1 MQVGRHFLICKEG
14 NEIDVVTE
22 KELISGVTHRP
33 LAGRRQI
40 FTSEREITEK
50 NIIEVLNKAFVKHAQ
65 NAAEIKYLFDYY
77 KGIQPILKRTKEVR
91 PEINNRVVE
100 NHAAEIVSFKT
111 GYVFGS
117 PIQYVSRGNVDI
129 HTQSKNG
136 IVALN
141 EMMFEENKAAKDKEL
156 GETLL
161 ICGIGYRIAFPKR
174 DKHDSLAPFDILQ
187 PYPGNCFVVY
197 QNDIYRRP
205 ALNVTYI
212 VDEDTGKTFIRAYT
226 DKKVFTL
233 SGTEYGV
240 SELIAAVDNGIGAL
254 PVVEYINNSARMGCF
269 ENVIPLLDAINIST
283 SDRINDIS
291 QFVQNLIWFHNVD
304 IDENSFERL
313 RQSGGIKTKSPAG
326 NAQAIIKFLTSQLD
340 QNGAQTVKDDLYKT
354 VLQIAGVPDRN
365 ASTGGN
371 TGQAILLASGWQTA
385 ESHARETE
393 LTFIG
398 SEKEFLRLVLKI
410 ISNCRDISKELQG
423 LALSDIGVKFS
434 RNRTDNM
441 LTKTQGLLN
450 MLEAGIAP
458 ETAIANCEM
467 FSDPAQVA
475 ADSRRFMEKWLEQ
488 RQTQANNNPQKI

>member
-1 MQVGRHFLICKEG
+1 M
-14 NEIDVVTE
+14 TE
-22 KELISGVTHRP
+22 SELLKTDKTLS
-33 LAGRRQI
+33 GRRQI
-40 FTSEREITEK
+40 FTSVKKITAE
-50 NIIEVLNKAFVKHAQ
+50 NIVEVLNKAFVKHAQ
-65 NAAEIKYLFDYY
+65 NAAEIRFLFNYY
-77 KGIQPILKRTKEVR
+77 KGIQPILRRTKEIR
-91 PEINNRVVE
+91 PEINNKVVE

-117 PIQYVSRGNVDI
+117 PIQYVRRGNKDVHMQNADSI
-129 HTQSKNG
+129 
-136 IVALN
+136 IMLN
-141 EMMFEENKAAKDKEL
+141 EMMFEENKASKDKEL
-156 GETLL
+156 GETML
-161 ICGIGYRIAFPKR
+161 ICGTAYRIAFPKR
-174 DKHDSLAPFDILQ
+174 KFEGISGFDILQ
-187 PYPGNCFVVY
+187 PSPDKCFVVY
-197 QNDIYRRP
+197 QNDIYKKP
-205 ALNVTYI
+205 VLGVTYT
-212 VDEDTGKTFIRAYT
+212 VDDETGNTLIRAYT
-226 DKKVFTL
+226 DKDVFTL
-233 SGTEYGV
+233 SGTEFGV
-240 SELIAAVDNGIGAL
+240 SELVKVDRNGIGIQ
-254 PVVEYINNSARMGCF
+254 PIVEYVNNSARMGCF

-283 SDRINDIS
+283 SDRINDIA

-304 IDENSFERL
+304 IDSEGFEKL

-340 QNGAQTVKDDLYKT
+340 QNGAQTVKDDLYQT

-398 SEKEFLRLVLKI
+398 SEKEFLRVVLKI
-410 ISNCRDISKELQG
+410 LSNSRDAPEIMKNLYISDV
-423 LALSDIGVKFS
+423 GVKFS

-475 ADSRRFMEKWLEQ
+475 ADSIEFMDKWRELK
-488 RQTQANNNPQKI
+488 QTQANNNPQNIKEE